1 MITKSE
7 NQILTPSQFVFTIL
21 GSMLGIGILSL
32 PNSLVKISRQ
42 DSWIS
47 TVIGAVY
54 PLYISFI
61 CIYISK
67 KYPNNNILFLSKKYF
82 GNFLGNV
89 LNFLFLIESVLYIT
103 SITSGYINMMRVF
116 SVEFLSP
123 LKLSVFITAVCMY
136 AAYKGINL
144 IGKISEIIFYITL
157 PFIFLPIFSMGKS
170 TVLNLLPILGSGFSN
185 VLKASIETA
194 FSYTGIEVL
203 FLIYPYINDKSKIK
217 SSSLKGV
224 FLTML
229 IYVWIVF
236 ITIYYFSLDVTSK
249 NLWPVLGASEII
261 DIPIINNFRYVF
273 ILSWI
278 FIMLKIISI
287 MNFVLLNILKDFMK
301 GVSTKKICF
310 FIYPVLAYLP
320 LFLSNEIV
328 RRNFL
333 GKVTPI
339 AVIFSIIYATSIA
352 LSIRIKG

>member
-1 MITKSE
+1 MITKTK
-7 NQILTPSQFVFTIL
+7 NQILTPSQFVFVVL
-21 GSMLGIGILSL
+21 GSMLGIGILGL
-32 PNSLVKISRQ
+32 PNSLVKISQQ

-47 TVIGAVY
+47 TAIGAVY
-54 PLYISFI
+54 PLYISLM
-61 CIYISK
+61 CIYISR
-67 KYPNNNILFLSKKYF
+67 KYPDHNILFLSKKYF
-82 GNFLGNV
+82 GNFWGSA
-89 LNFLFLIESVLYIT
+89 LNLLFLVESILYIT
-103 SITSGYINMMRVF
+103 AITSGYINMMRVF
-116 SVEFLSP
+116 STEFLSP
-123 LKLSVFITAVCMY
+123 KKLSIFIIAVCLY
-136 AAYKGINL
+136 AGYKGITL

-157 PFIFLPIFSMGKS
+157 PFIFLPIFSIKKS
-170 TVLNLLPILGSGFSN
+170 TILNLLPILGSGFSN

-229 IYVWIVF
+229 IYIWIVF
-236 ITIYYFSLDVTSK
+236 ITIYYFGLDVTSK

-287 MNFVLLNILKDFMK
+287 MSFIIINILKDFMK
-301 GVSTKKICF
+301 ETSMKKICF
-310 FIYPVLAYLP
+310 FTYPVLAYLP
-320 LFLSNEIV
+320 ILLNNEIT
-328 RRNFL
+328 RRIFL

-339 AVIFSIIYATSIA
+339 AVIFSIIYVTSVA
-352 LSIRIKG
+352 LLIRIKG